1 MLVRPA
7 CVCSESVGSEGG
19 GIAAQ
24 GQPAIAGGKRKLAQI
39 TADIEA
45 VVDSEEEDE
54 HVRIAKKKKKADGED
69 EQQHKEGEV
78 TGEDGEPL
86 QAVRELESQK
96 ELPGGGNPEDMD
108 LDPPYVEQPQPP
120 APLAQQPQP
129 PAPLAQQQPP
139 APLAEQQQQP
149 SESPEYGMDDAAEEQ
164 QE

>member
-19 GIAAQ
+19 GIATQ

-39 TADIEA
+39 DAEA

-129 PAPLAQQQPP
+129 PAPLA
-139 APLAEQQQQP
+139 EQQQQP
-149 SESPEYGMDDAAEEQ
+149 SESPEYGMVDDAEEQ